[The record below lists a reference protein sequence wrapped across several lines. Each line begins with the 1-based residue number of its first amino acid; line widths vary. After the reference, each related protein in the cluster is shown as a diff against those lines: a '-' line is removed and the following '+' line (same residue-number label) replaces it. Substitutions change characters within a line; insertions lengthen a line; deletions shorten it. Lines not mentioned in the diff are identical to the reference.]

1 MSRCGPCAGSRV
13 TDTTDAPG
21 HDPRRGHGEI
31 TDPGRV
37 TAFLSGAA
45 ARRPANLRDLGGLRT
60 TDGYRVRHGVLY
72 RSDAPRPGDP
82 RDARA
87 LDLPEGS
94 PWPPRTV
101 VDLRSAAETGE
112 PHPLAD
118 VADVRPVPLGAS
130 LTPERVAT
138 AAAGK
143 DGLGL
148 AYRLLAAEAGA
159 ELAGIVRTVADAP
172 APVLVHCAAGK
183 DRTGIVVGV
192 LLAVLDVPRAT
203 VVADYLRTNEV
214 LPTLWDRLRA
224 WGQPEPDDEALL
236 GVDATALEAVLDDLD
251 AHPAG
256 AAGRLREWG
265 VGDDDLRRLAER
277 LLEPVL
283 PH

>member
-1 MSRCGPCAGSRV
+1 M
-13 TDTTDAPG
+13 
-21 HDPRRGHGEI
+21 
-31 TDPGRV
+31 
-37 TAFLSGAA
+37 TAFLSSAA
-45 ARRPANLRDLGGLRT
+45 TRRPANLRDLGGLRT

-101 VDLRSAAETGE
+101 VDLRSAAETRE

-138 AAAGK
+138 AAAGE
-143 DGLGL
+143 DGLGW

-236 GVDATALEAVLDDLD
+236 GVDAAALEAVLDDLD